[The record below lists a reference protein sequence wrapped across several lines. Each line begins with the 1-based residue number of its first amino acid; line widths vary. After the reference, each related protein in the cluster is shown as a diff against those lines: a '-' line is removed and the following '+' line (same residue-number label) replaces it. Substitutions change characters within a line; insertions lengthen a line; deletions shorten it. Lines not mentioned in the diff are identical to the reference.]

1 MVFLCASALY
11 LNVTAPA
18 DAAYKEE
25 WVSDHAL
32 HAYAPAHRDAW
43 SKSATIDRAARTGR
57 AVPRQDND
65 PIAAFAAHLAAT
77 PQRVAPKRPA
87 KQVTPHEVHDNDK
100 AVSHRK
106 IKLIAE

>member
-25 WVSDHAL
+25 WVSNQEL
-32 HAYAPAHRDAW
+32 HAYAPTHRDAW

-65 PIAAFAAHLAAT
+65 PIAAFAGHLAAT
-77 PQRVAPKRPA
+77 PQRVAPKRPV

-100 AVSHRK
+100 AVSRRK
-106 IKLIAE
+106 VKLIAE